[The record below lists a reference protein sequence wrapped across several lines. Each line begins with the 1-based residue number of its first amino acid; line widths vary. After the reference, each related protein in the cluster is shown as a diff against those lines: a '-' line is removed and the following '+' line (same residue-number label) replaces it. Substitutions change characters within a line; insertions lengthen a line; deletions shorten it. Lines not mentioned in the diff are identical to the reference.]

1 MLDIN
6 YQCGTRIIM
15 NDHAQDEAAHY
26 IKAYGG
32 TRVLILY
39 GGGHVVRSGLLE
51 QVMTALEHEGLFH
64 VEVGGVVPNPH
75 LKLVR
80 EAIQICRENQVDF
93 ILAVGGGSVIDS
105 AKAIAV
111 GVPYDG
117 DVWDFYAEENG
128 ANLVIPQT
136 ALPIGVVLTMAA
148 TGSESS
154 NGTVLSHAE
163 KKLKRSF
170 DNDLVRPCFALENPH
185 LMMSLSRFQTF
196 CGLIDIMSH
205 SMERYFTKAGTE
217 NELTDRLAE
226 AIFKTSITCG
236 KLLVEDWD
244 NVQAR
249 AELMLTSGFAHNN
262 LTGIGR
268 GQDWASH
275 HIAHELS
282 GIFDVTH
289 GAALGM
295 VLPAWMKYVCHA
307 NKPQFV
313 KWAVRVMD
321 VPDSGDVDAV
331 ITAGIQAFEDFITL
345 LDLPVRLSQSHQI
358 DMAKVD
364 EAMLKRIAAQV
375 RKTNGNGT
383 CGGVMPLGEED
394 IVEILKLAL

>member
-6 YQCGTRIIM
+6 YQCGTRIVM
-15 NDHAQDEAAHY
+15 NDHAQTEVAHY
-26 IKAYGG
+26 VKTFGG

-39 GGGHVVRSGLLE
+39 GGGHAVRSGLLE
-51 QVMTALEHEGLFH
+51 QTKEVLTQEGISF

-75 LKLVR
+75 LELVR
-80 EAIQICRENQVDF
+80 EAISVCRENQVDF

-128 ANLVIPQT
+128 ANTTIPQK
-136 ALPIGVVLTMAA
+136 ALPIGVILTMAA

-154 NGTVLSHAE
+154 NGTVLSDAQRQ
-163 KKLKRSF
+163 LKRSF
-170 DNDLVRPCFALENPH
+170 DNDLVRPVFALENPR
-185 LMMSLSRFQTF
+185 LMMSLSPFQTF
-196 CGLIDIMSH
+196 CGLVDILSH
-205 SMERYFTKAGTE
+205 SMERYFTRAGTE

-226 AIFKTSITCG
+226 AIFHTCIHCG
-236 KLLVEDWD
+236 HTLAKDWND
-244 NVQAR
+244 VDAR
-249 AELMLTSGFAHNN
+249 AELMLASGFSHNN

-289 GAALGM
+289 GAALAII
-295 VLPAWMKYVCHA
+295 LPAWMKYVNHA
-307 NKPQFV
+307 NPAQFV

-321 VPDSGDVDAV
+321 VPESENTEAV
-331 ITAGIQAFEDFITL
+331 IAAGIQRFEDFITSL
-345 LDLPVRLSQSHQI
+345 HLPVRISQSHQI
-358 DMAKVD
+358 DMSKID
-364 EAMLKRIAAQV
+364 DAMLRRIATQV
-375 RKTNGNGT
+375 RKTNGDGT
-383 CGGVMPLGEED
+383 CGGVMKLGEED
-394 IVEILKLAL
+394 IFQILKLAL

>member
-6 YQCGTRIIM
+6 YQCGTRIVM
-15 NDHAQDEAAHY
+15 NDHAQTEAAHY

-39 GGGHVVRSGLLE
+39 GGGHVVRSGLLD
-51 QVMTALEHEGLFH
+51 QVKETLSREGIFF
-64 VEVGGVVPNPH
+64 VEMGGVVPNPH
-75 LKLVR
+75 LQLVR
-80 EAIQICRENQVDF
+80 EVIGVCRENRVDF

-105 AKAIAV
+105 AKAIAA

-128 ANLVIPQT
+128 ANIVIPQK
-136 ALPIGVVLTMAA
+136 ALPIGVILTMAA

-154 NGTVLSHAE
+154 NGTVLSDPE
-163 KKLKRSF
+163 RQLKRSF
-170 DNDLVRPCFALENPH
+170 DNDLVRPVFALENPQ
-185 LMMSLSRFQTF
+185 LMMSLSPFQTF

-226 AIFKTSITCG
+226 AIFFTCIHCG
-236 KLLVEDWD
+236 NTLVKDWGD
-244 NVQAR
+244 VQAR
-249 AELMLTSGFAHNN
+249 ADLMLASGFSHNN

-289 GAALGM
+289 GAALAI
-295 VLPAWMKYVCHA
+295 VLPAWMKYVNHA

-313 KWAVRVMD
+313 KWAVRVMQ
-321 VPDSGDVDAV
+321 VPESENTDEV
-331 ITAGIQAFEDFITL
+331 IAAGIQRFEDFIKML
-345 LDLPVRLSQSHQI
+345 HLPVRISQSHQV
-358 DMAKVD
+358 DMSRVD
-364 EAMLKRIAAQV
+364 DAMLRRIAAQA
-375 RKTNGNGT
+375 RKTNGDGT
-383 CGGVMPLGEED
+383 CGGVMKLGEED
-394 IVEILKLAL
+394 IFRILKLAL